1 MSKSTKHFE
10 RLEIRRRRAAK
21 VYKPHFALELL
32 KYIHKSFGLD
42 RRPILQDEV
51 EE

>member
-1 MSKSTKHFE
+1 MQ
-10 RLEIRRRRAAK
+10 RLIREEIRRRREKK
-21 VYKPHFALELL
+21 VYRPNFMLEIF
-32 KYIHKSFGLD
+32 KQVHKSFGLD

>member
-1 MSKSTKHFE
+1 MSKSTKYFE
-10 RLEIRRRRAAK
+10 KLEIRRRRSAK
-21 VYKPHFALELL
+21 IYRHFMLELS
-32 KYIHKSFGLD
+32 KQIHKSFGLD

>member
-1 MSKSTKHFE
+1 MQKLIRE
-10 RLEIRRRRAAK
+10 EIRRRRASK
-21 VYKPHFALELL
+21 IHRHFMLELS
-32 KYIHKSFGLD
+32 KQIHKSFKLD